1 MPLKV
6 AILGRPNVGKSTL
19 FNRLAGKRLALVD
32 DTPGVTRDRREADG
46 RIADL
51 RFGIIDTAG
60 LEVDQSDSLEGRMR
74 LQTERALAAA
84 DIVFLLID
92 ARAGITPLDKHFAD
106 WLRRQPVPVVL
117 LANKCEGRAGEPGLL
132 ESYALGLGEP
142 IAVSAAHGD
151 GMVEIYDVLRAAEF
165 EAAAGQ
171 QPDDGG
177 GLPDGEAMADDTVPD
192 AEEDP
197 IIQIAIAGRPN
208 VGKSTLVN
216 RLLGEER
223 LLTGPNPGVT
233 RDAIAVDWH
242 HGGRQYKLVDTAGMR
257 RRARVQ
263 EKLEKMA
270 VHDAM
275 RAVDM
280 AQVVVL
286 LVDAMAPMERQD
298 LTIAARVV
306 KEGRAMVVAVN
317 KWDLV
322 DDPQAVLQLT
332 RERLEDSLPQ
342 LRGVPVVTVSALTG
356 RGLNRLLPAI
366 HGAYDRWNLR
376 VPTARL
382 NRWLADVLNQHPPPA
397 VSGRHIRLR
406 YATQAKTRPPT
417 FAIFA
422 SRPDKLPAS
431 YVRYLV
437 NSLRDNFQLDGVPI
451 RVALRKGRNP
461 YA

>member
-60 LEVDQSDSLEGRMR
+60 LEDDHSDSLEGRMR
-74 LQTERALAAA
+74 RQTEYALAAA

-92 ARAGITPLDKHFAD
+92 ARAGVTPLDKHFAD

-132 ESYALGLGEP
+132 EAYALGLGEP

-151 GMVEIYDVLRAAEF
+151 GMVEIYDALRAAEF

-171 QPDDGG
+171 EPDYGDQ
-177 GLPDGEAMADDTVPD
+177 TPD
-192 AEEDP
+192 AEATDDEEEDP
-197 IIQIAIAGRPN
+197 VIQIAIAGRPN
-208 VGKSTLVN
+208 VGKSTLIN
-216 RLLGEER
+216 RLLGEDR

-233 RDAIAVDWH
+233 RDAIAVDWR
-242 HGGRQYKLVDTAGMR
+242 HGGKQYKLVDTAGMR

-263 EKLEKMA
+263 EKLEKLA
-270 VHDAM
+270 VHDAL

-306 KEGRAMVVAVN
+306 REGRAMVVAVN

-356 RGLNRLLPAI
+356 RGLRRLLPAI
-366 HGAYDRWNLR
+366 HGAYERWNRR

-382 NRWLADVLNQHPPPA
+382 NRWLAGVLAHHPPPA
-397 VSGRHIRLR
+397 VHGRHIRLR

-422 SRPDKLPAS
+422 SRPDKLPDS

-437 NSLRDNFQLDGVPI
+437 NSLRDSFELDGVPI

>member
-1 MPLKV
+1 
-6 AILGRPNVGKSTL
+6 
-19 FNRLAGKRLALVD
+19 
-32 DTPGVTRDRREADG
+32 
-46 RIADL
+46 
-51 RFGIIDTAG
+51 
-60 LEVDQSDSLEGRMR
+60 
-74 LQTERALAAA
+74 
-84 DIVFLLID
+84 
-92 ARAGITPLDKHFAD
+92 
-106 WLRRQPVPVVL
+106 
-117 LANKCEGRAGEPGLL
+117 
-132 ESYALGLGEP
+132 
-142 IAVSAAHGD
+142 
-151 GMVEIYDVLRAAEF
+151 
-165 EAAAGQ
+165 
-171 QPDDGG
+171 
-177 GLPDGEAMADDTVPD
+177 
-192 AEEDP
+192 
-197 IIQIAIAGRPN
+197 
-208 VGKSTLVN
+208 
-216 RLLGEER
+216 
-223 LLTGPNPGVT
+223 
-233 RDAIAVDWH
+233 
-242 HGGRQYKLVDTAGMR
+242 
-257 RRARVQ
+257 
-263 EKLEKMA
+263 MA
-270 VHDAM
+270 VHDAL

-342 LRGVPVVTVSALTG
+342 LRGVQVVTLSALTG
-356 RGLNRLLPAI
+356 RGLKRLLPAI
-366 HGAYDRWNLR
+366 HDAYDRWNRR

-382 NRWLADVLNQHPPPA
+382 NRWLEGVLARHPPPA
-397 VSGRHIRLR
+397 VRGRHIRLR

-437 NSLRDNFQLDGVPI
+437 NSLRDSFELDGVPI